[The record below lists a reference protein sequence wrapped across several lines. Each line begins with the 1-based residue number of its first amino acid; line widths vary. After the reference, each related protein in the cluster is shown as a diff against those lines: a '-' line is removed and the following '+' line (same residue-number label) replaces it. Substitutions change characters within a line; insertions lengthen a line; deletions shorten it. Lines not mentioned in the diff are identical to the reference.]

1 MLHLAL
7 LLIQNTPPA
16 VAVTT
21 TAKRT
26 HTVVAVVAPDAAS
39 SEWLPVC
46 GMSGASE
53 ITNVYNSY
61 LHYKNNRISLYEYT
75 QIFVIFRNIL
85 TNVSVKTFL

>member
-7 LLIQNTPPA
+7 FLIHNTKPT

-21 TAKRT
+21 TIKRT

-39 SEWLPVC
+39 SEWLPVYR
-46 GMSGASE
+46 MSGASE

-61 LHYKNNRISLYEYT
+61 LHYKNNMTSL
-75 QIFVIFRNIL
+75 
-85 TNVSVKTFL
+85 